1 MSAKRLPNID
11 RRESEYGEFRMST
24 RDFRA
29 VAAAIYED
37 AGISLS
43 DEKQPLVYSR
53 LAKRLRALDLASFDQ
68 YVALIESPDGLEE
81 RRNMLAALTTNVTRF
96 FREPHH
102 FDHLRSTVLPPLL
115 KDAERGGRVRIW
127 SAGCSNGQEPYSIAL
142 TILQVCPRAAD
153 LDVKLL
159 ATDIDPVM
167 IAQARKGAYDESQ
180 VSSIPGELRTKYFE
194 TSSEGGVKRWTA
206 NAELKSLIAYKE
218 LNLNGPSW
226 PMKGP
231 FDAIFCRNVVIYF
244 DEPTQQK
251 LWSRYEKLMTPEGW
265 LYIGHSERVSGP
277 ALARFSSEGV
287 TSYRRKAS

>member
-1 MSAKRLPNID
+1 MTAERLQTRS
-11 RRESEYGEFRMST
+11 RRNVEYGEFGMT
-24 RDFRA
+24 ERDFRA

-53 LAKRLRALDLASFDQ
+53 LAKRLRALELQSFRD
-68 YVALIESPDGLEE
+68 YVALIESPDGTEE

-102 FDHLRSTVLPPLL
+102 FDHLRSVVLPPLL

-127 SAGCSNGQEPYSIAL
+127 SAGCSNGQEPYSIGL
-142 TILQVCPRAAD
+142 TMLLACPRAAD
-153 LDVKLL
+153 LDIKVL

-167 IAQARKGAYDESQ
+167 IAQARNGAYDESQ
-180 VSSIPGELRTKYFE
+180 VSSIPAELCRKYFE
-194 TSSEGGVKRWTA
+194 TSNEGGVKRWTA
-206 NAELKSLIAYKE
+206 NAELKSLIVYKE
-218 LNLNGPSW
+218 LNLNGVAW

-251 LWSRYEKLMTPEGW
+251 LWARYEQLLTPEGW
-265 LYIGHSERVSGP
+265 LFVGHSERVSGP

-287 TSYRRKAS
+287 TTYRRKAR